1 MVSSYTPTISI
12 LLEKVK
18 ASNVEHPTSSKV
30 LLVSH
35 KISPGGHPTLGSRRE
50 IDSVTRIIG
59 ADSCL
64 HLDGSSATVSR
75 VKQETEKCNWVH
87 LSCGGNRDR
96 GLVLHD
102 GLLGLLDTMQL
113 RTPQC
118 KLAFLSASET
128 AAGDESLPDE
138 AVHLA
143 AGMLAAGC
151 QGVVGTLWAI
161 SEKYAAEVAGS
172 FYEYLAAEK
181 KKDGDGGSPKNL
193 RLDSSRAVYALHHA
207 VQRLRKETGDTE
219 DGLLAWVPYAHF
231 GL

>member
-1 MVSSYTPTISI
+1 VVSSYTPTISI